1 MMRLMKP
8 IYWAWLVATIILSQ
22 WKLLKWC
29 INSGVQT
36 WFLESIHL
44 RNGMLPKYGS
54 KVILAHSL
62 ERSTKLRY
70 LLIQSSFLKTIL
82 NATLLIAIRIFAK
95 YRELLKINLYMD
107 LKGREYEFRAM
118 EAKYLSWTELLS
130 RAIK

>member
-1 MMRLMKP
+1 
-8 IYWAWLVATIILSQ
+8 
-22 WKLLKWC
+22 
-29 INSGVQT
+29 
-36 WFLESIHL
+36 
-44 RNGMLPKYGS
+44 MLPKYGS

-118 EAKYLSWTELLS
+118 EAKYLS
-130 RAIK
+130 